1 MTLKILIEGWLS
13 AWYELRNNKLRAVL
27 SLLGIS
33 IGIICIISVLSSV
46 DSLKANIKESL
57 SSLGNDVVYIQKWP
71 WMPENGEVYKWW
83 DFYRRPV
90 SNLSELAQLKEKIK
104 SAEGTALMIFIENQ
118 IVKHK
123 QSESKNTCPTGI
135 TPDYNIIRNL
145 NFKEGRYFTE
155 VEFEAGRNIVIIGDA
170 VAQDLFYNIPSP
182 IGQEVE
188 ILHKKYTVVGVLE
201 KEGKDLL
208 GFTQDNILLVP
219 FNSLQTII
227 NTEQYEPFIALKAK
241 DGVNIEDLKI
251 EIKGQMRKIRKLKPK
266 DKDNFSFNQVSL
278 LSNSIESLFAILNLA
293 AVIIGGFS
301 IIVGAFG
308 VANIMYVSVKER
320 ENQIGIKKALGAKRI
335 YILTEFLIEAILLCI
350 MGGLIGLVIV
360 YALFAGLSSVMEGM
374 DVGLRLFIA
383 PKFVVWGLVI
393 SILTGMIAGLKPAI
407 TASKL
412 NPVDAMRG

>member
-1 MTLKILIEGWLS
+1 MTLRILIEGWLS
-13 AWYELRNNKLRAVL
+13 AWYELRNNKLRAFL

-46 DSLKANIKESL
+46 DSLKVNIKGSL
-57 SSLGNDVVYIQKWP
+57 SSLGNDVLYIQKWP

-83 DFYRRPV
+83 DFYKRPV
-90 SNLSELAQLKEKIK
+90 SNPSELKLLKEKIK
-104 SAEGTALMIFIENQ
+104 SAEGAALMIFIENQ
-118 IVKHK
+118 IAKHK

-135 TPDYNIIRNL
+135 TQDYSIIRNM
-145 NFKEGRYFTE
+145 NFTEGRYFTD

-170 VAQDLFYNIPSP
+170 VAQDLFYNVPSP

-188 ILHKKYTVVGVLE
+188 ILNKKYTVVGVLE

-219 FNSLQTII
+219 YNSLQTAL
-227 NTEQYEPFIALKAK
+227 NTEKYEPFIALKAK
-241 DGVNIEDLKI
+241 EGVNIEDLKI

-278 LSNSIESLFAILNLA
+278 LSDSLESLFILLNLA

-301 IIVGAFG
+301 ILVGAFG

-320 ENQIGIKKALGAKRI
+320 ESQIGIKKALGAKRI
-335 YILTEFLIEAILLCI
+335 FILTEFLIEAVMLCVL
-350 MGGLIGLVIV
+350 GGLIGLVIV
-360 YALFAGLSSVMEGM
+360 YALFAGLSSMMESM
-374 DVGLRLFIA
+374 DVGLKLFIA
-383 PKFVVWGLVI
+383 PKFVVWGLII
-393 SILTGMIAGLKPAI
+393 SILTGMIAGLKPAM